1 MRKDIVVEVSAAG
14 RARLQAIVAD
24 RNSPQ
29 KHAWRA
35 RIILLT
41 AAGLGTVEIMR
52 RTGKSKTSVW
62 RWQERFMNEGIEG
75 LRRDKTRPSR
85 IPPLG
90 PQVAERV
97 VALTQDD
104 PPGETTHWTA
114 AMMAKAAGI
123 SVSSVQRIWRT
134 HGLQP
139 HRVRQFK
146 LSTDPQFAAKLR
158 DIVGLYVDPPAHAIV
173 LSVDEKSQIQAL
185 DRTQPGL
192 PLKRGRTGTMTH
204 DYKRN
209 GTTTLFAA
217 LDVLDGKVIG
227 RCMQRHRHQE
237 FIRFLN
243 TIEAEVPVGRIVHVI
258 LDNYGPHKHPKTR
271 AWLDRHPRFVFH
283 YTPTSASWLN
293 AVEGFFAKLTR
304 RRLKRG
310 AFGSIVE
317 LQAAINRFL
326 RETNDAPKPFTW
338 TADPDKII
346 AAVRAPNVRFDPLGR
361 REGKQRQ
368 ADLLGSPAAMTR
380 RIRSGSEPTPAFR
393 MTAARW
399 FSTVRWLMP
408 SSWAMTLF

>member
-1 MRKDIVVEVSAAG
+1 MRKDVVVEVSAAD
-14 RARLQAIVAD
+14 RVRLEAIAAD

-29 KHAWRA
+29 KHVWRA
-35 RIILLT
+35 RIVLLT
-41 AAGLGTVEIMR
+41 AADQGTVEIMR
-52 RTGKSKTSVW
+52 RTGKSKTCVW
-62 RWQERFMNEGIEG
+62 RWQERFMQEGTDG
-75 LRRDKTRPSR
+75 LLRDKTRPSR

-97 VALTQDD
+97 IALTQED

-146 LSTDPQFAAKLR
+146 LSTDPQFATKLR

-192 PLKRGRTGTMTH
+192 PIKKGRAGTMTH

-243 TIEAEVPVGRIVHVI
+243 AIEAEVPEGLIVHVI

-271 AWLDRHPRFVFH
+271 AWLGRHPRFVFH
-283 YTPTSASWLN
+283 YTPTSGSWLN

-310 AFGSIVE
+310 VFHSIVD

-326 RETNDAPKPFTW
+326 RETNDDPKPFTLDRRSRQNHCRCP
-338 TADPDKII
+338 A
-346 AAVRAPNVRFDPLGR
+346 RAPNVRFAPLVSRVSCPGPCN
-361 REGKQRQ
+361 
-368 ADLLGSPAAMTR
+368 A
-380 RIRSGSEPTPAFR
+380 IRSR
-393 MTAARW
+393 
-399 FSTVRWLMP
+399 
-408 SSWAMTLF
+408 